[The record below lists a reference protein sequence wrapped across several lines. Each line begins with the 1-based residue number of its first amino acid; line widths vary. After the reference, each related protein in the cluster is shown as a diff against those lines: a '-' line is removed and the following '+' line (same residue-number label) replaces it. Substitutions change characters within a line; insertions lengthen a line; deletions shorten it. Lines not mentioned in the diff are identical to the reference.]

1 MKKIKCMV
9 NYKASLKNMVNLLAY
24 KSGMLSSMLDTMVY
38 VNATVQKK
46 NGAIK
51 VLYLISLV
59 NVLYSEMKIL
69 ILIEKATL

>member
-1 MKKIKCMV
+1 MV

-24 KSGMLSSMLDTMVY
+24 KSSMHCSMLGTMVY

-51 VLYLISLV
+51 DLYLISLV
-59 NVLYSEMKIL
+59 NVLYSEMNIL

>member
-1 MKKIKCMV
+1 MV
-9 NYKASLKNMVNLLAY
+9 NYKASLNNMVNLLAY
-24 KSGMLSSMLDTMVY
+24 KSSMLCSMLGTMVY
-38 VNATVQKK
+38 VNATVQKN

-51 VLYLISLV
+51 DLYLISLV